1 MCICVSCMLV
11 VAYRVAIA
19 TRSDSAR
26 IRICAHT
33 NGEPTSAT
41 TPILVHDG
49 IMCLRTGLAGSF
61 VRVIPPPN
69 LRYRRCACPRRG
81 SLIADRA
88 HNLNCQPRAAPSP
101 CTSSA
106 ARYVTGSCCSSH
118 IPHTP
123 HTAHP
128 LCARRRSWLTTACFV
143 FPTYTRVSHDRSVAG
158 HECVLRSFPNYRRIF
173 RNASRTSQSPLDR
186 LSLAHWHWHTRR
198 LASCPSLFL
207 CSSCHASP
215 PSLFSAFIP
224 LLLSRAADPPAVHP
238 IPAPLSPRTAHH
250 TTAAHSC
257 MREREHD
264 TCRSST

>member
-19 TRSDSAR
+19 TRSDPAR

-158 HECVLRSFPNYRRIF
+158 HECVLSFVSELSPYFPQRLAHFAIATGSPF
-173 RNASRTSQSPLDR
+173 PCTLALAHASTRL
-186 LSLAHWHWHTRR
+186 LSL
-198 LASCPSLFL
+198 SL
-207 CSSCHASP
+207 P
-215 PSLFSAFIP
+215 LF
-224 LLLSRAADPPAVHP
+224 LLSRLPPFPLLCIHTPTP
-238 IPAPLSPRTAHH
+238 IACCGS
-250 TTAAHSC
+250 S
-257 MREREHD
+257 
-264 TCRSST
+264 CRSSYPCSSLSPHRTSHHRCALLHA